1 MKCVGGISTRG
12 VGLGVFSV
20 PPAEFFGISEAK
32 TTIKQVFEYG

>member
-20 PPAEFFGISEAK
+20 PLQSFSVSFNVVYLRPRPL
-32 TTIKQVFEYG
+32 